1 MKIDY
6 KQQKREKQNKRNDV
20 NVSDFKFLIFIL
32 FNYCFWFCVIYVI
45 NCHSSSFA
53 IEFES
58 E

>member
-6 KQQKREKQNKRNDV
+6 KQQKRETQNKRNNV

-45 NCHSSSFA
+45 NSHSSSFA